1 MQRILFC
8 RNASIFCRTFRKIG
22 ENVKKKLQIFV
33 LAVLLILSTGCTK
46 TLKDGKNVVTN
57 EETGQTLTSNILCQ
71 PSDEKLYE
79 TYKEYNDKLAIPL
92 DDLPTCSTFTPNKIK
107 YKSLWESI
115 FIKPLAYIILK
126 FGKLVNNMGISV
138 MIIGLL
144 IRLIML
150 PIQIKTVN
158 QSENMKKAQPE
169 IEKIEKKYKNKT
181 DNESLMAKS
190 QETMLLYKKYKIN
203 PVSGCI
209 LAFIQLPLFFA
220 FLEAI
225 NRVPAIFEGT
235 FLTMNLGMTPATG
248 VAHHNYIYIILI
260 ILIIV
265 TTYLSFKNSMAS
277 QSPNSEMVQQM
288 KMMFIFMILMVSIA
302 SLSLPTAIALYWIVT
317 NGFAVIQNLII
328 KKILEKKEKR
338 I

>member
-1 MQRILFC
+1 MRKKIKILVV
-8 RNASIFCRTFRKIG
+8 A
-22 ENVKKKLQIFV
+22 
-33 LAVLLILSTGCTK
+33 LILILCTGCSP
-46 TLKDGKNVVTN
+46 TLKDGKEVVTN
-57 EETGQTLTSNILCQ
+57 KETGQTLTSNIICK
-71 PSDEKLYE
+71 PSDEKLLE
-79 TYKEYNDKLAIPL
+79 TYTKYDDKLQVKL
-92 DDLPTCSTFTPNKIK
+92 EDLPTCSTFTPNKLE
-107 YKSLWESI
+107 YHSLWESI
-115 FIKPLAYIILK
+115 FIKPLAFIILK
-126 FGKLVNNMGISV
+126 LGYLVKNMGLSV

-144 IRLIML
+144 IRIILM
-150 PIQIKTVN
+150 PIQIKTVK
-158 QSENMKKAQPE
+158 QSENMKKIQPE
-169 IEKIEKKYKNKT
+169 MAKIERKYKDKT

-203 PVSGCI
+203 PVSGCL

-248 VAHHNYIYIILI
+248 IAQHNYIYIILI
-260 ILIIV
+260 ILIILS
-265 TTYLSFKNSMAS
+265 TFLSFKNSMAS
-277 QSPNSEMVQQM
+277 QDQNNEMAQQM
-288 KMMFIFMILMVSIA
+288 KFMFIFMIIMVSFA

-328 KKILEKKEKR
+328 KKIIEKR